1 MSVMNKQDILQ
12 VKDMQI
18 EHVDVPEWGGSVCV
32 RSITA
37 AERGQI
43 EAAAAKFKES
53 KGKDDSFART
63 FTVKFAALALCD
75 EQGVRLFTD
84 ERDIANLAAK
94 NASAVSRIAEVAQR
108 MSGFTKQDLEEL
120 EKNSGNA
127 QPEDLRTD

>member
-1 MSVMNKQDILQ
+1 MILDKQSILQ
-12 VKDMQI
+12 VKDVQI
-18 EHVDVPEWGGSVCV
+18 ERVEIPEWGGVVCV

-53 KGKDDSFART
+53 KGKDESFART

-75 EQGVRLFTD
+75 EQGARLFTD

-108 MSGFTKQDLEEL
+108 LSGFSKTDIEEL
-120 EKNSGNA
+120 EKNSGKA
-127 QPEDLRTD
+127 VPEDLRTA